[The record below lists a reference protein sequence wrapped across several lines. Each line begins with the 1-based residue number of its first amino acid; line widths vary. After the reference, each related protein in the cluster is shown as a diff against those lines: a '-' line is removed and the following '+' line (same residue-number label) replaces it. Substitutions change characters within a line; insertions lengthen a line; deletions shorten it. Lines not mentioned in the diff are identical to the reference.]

1 MDGAKNLYVE
11 VISGMP
17 QIIITYNRNAI
28 AQYNL
33 NIVDINKIVN
43 TAFAGQST
51 GMLFEGEKR
60 FDIVVRLKG
69 DLKTGVKDV
78 QNLLIPTPNGTQIP
92 LYQLANVQIKEG
104 PNQIQREDAKRRIVV
119 GFNVRG
125 RDVQSIVSELQ
136 GKVNE
141 QLKFPTGYYVTYGGA
156 FENLR
161 AAKQRLMVAVPV
173 SLLLIFLLLYFAF
186 NSIRQGLLIYSAIPL
201 SAIGGILFLA
211 LRGMPFSIS
220 AGVGFI
226 ALFGVAVLNGIVLIA
241 EFNRLRQ
248 EGFTDMKRIV
258 LMGTKVRLRPV
269 LMTAFVA
276 SLGFLPMA
284 LSNGAGA
291 EVQRPLATVV
301 IGGLLIATFLT
312 LFVLPVLYMIFE
324 KGAANKRKN
333 KPPAIAAT
341 FIIIFFGISQFSFS
355 QKSITL
361 DAAIDTA
368 LKNNLALKNEAL
380 KTKYRQMLL
389 GTSATIPQASAFAE
403 AGQINSIYTDTKF
416 GISQTFNF
424 PTVYKRQKELLQEE
438 WKSSLLDV
446 SLMEKQLKK
455 QVAQV
460 YYQMLYTGAKIQLLR
475 YADSIYGVFYQNAA
489 LRLDKGES
497 NILEKASA
505 ETLLGQIR
513 IQLEQLK
520 QDSVILQLQF
530 QLLLKSTERYIPAN
544 ENNGQTNVISMDT
557 SILSAHP
564 EIKLIQQQQQ
574 VAQAG
579 LQLAKSKLSPDLSV
593 GYNNTSIKGTGAD
606 NKYYSASKRFGAVQ
620 IEVGIPIFNRAQKAR
635 INSEKINV
643 MLAEGNYGAALQNIQ
658 SQYNVAFSQYK
669 KYEQAVQYFEK
680 NIIRNSDL
688 INLTANKQLAAG
700 NINYLDWV
708 QLINQSITAKSDYLD
723 AVKNLNQSII
733 DLNYFI
739 NK

>member
-1 MDGAKNLYVE
+1 
-11 VISGMP
+11 
-17 QIIITYNRNAI
+17 
-28 AQYNL
+28 
-33 NIVDINKIVN
+33 
-43 TAFAGQST
+43 
-51 GMLFEGEKR
+51 
-60 FDIVVRLKG
+60 
-69 DLKTGVKDV
+69 
-78 QNLLIPTPNGTQIP
+78 
-92 LYQLANVQIKEG
+92 
-104 PNQIQREDAKRRIVV
+104 
-119 GFNVRG
+119 
-125 RDVQSIVSELQ
+125 DVQSIVSELQ

-141 QLKFPTGYYVTYGGA
+141 QLKFPAGYYVTYGGA

-161 AAKQRLMVAVPV
+161 AAKQRLMIAVPV
-173 SLLLIFLLLYFAF
+173 SLVLIFLLLYFAF

-248 EGFTDMKRIV
+248 EGLTDMKRIV
-258 LMGTKVRLRPV
+258 IMGTKVRLRPV

-284 LSNGAGA
+284 LSNGSGA

-324 KGAANKRKN
+324 KGATHKRKN
-333 KPPAIAAT
+333 KPPVIAAI
-341 FIIIFFGISQFSFS
+341 FIFIFLGISQFSFS

-368 LKNNLALKNEAL
+368 LTNNLVLKNETL

-389 GTSATIPQASAFAE
+389 GTSAIIPQANAFAE

-424 PTVYKRQKELLQEE
+424 PTVYKRQKELLEEE

-446 SLMEKQLKK
+446 SIKEKHLKK
-455 QVAQV
+455 QVTQV
-460 YYQMLYTGAKIQLLR
+460 FYEMLYTNEKMQLLR
-475 YADSIYGVFYQNAA
+475 YADSLYGAFHKKAV
-489 LRLDKGES
+489 LRLEKGES

-513 IQLEQLK
+513 IQLDLLK

-530 QLLLKSTERYIPAN
+530 QLLLNSIEWYIPAN
-544 ENNGQTNVISMDT
+544 ENDWQANVAAMDT
-557 SILSAHP
+557 SMLPEHP

-579 LQLAKSKLSPDLSV
+579 LQLAKSKLSPDLSF
-593 GYNNTSIKGTGAD
+593 GYNNTSIRGTGAD
-606 NKYYSASKRFGAVQ
+606 DKYYSTSKRFSAVQ
-620 IEVGIPIFNRAQKAR
+620 VGIGIPIFSRAQKAR
-635 INSEKINV
+635 ISSEKINV
-643 MLAEGNYGAALQNIQ
+643 MLAERNYDVGLQNIR
-658 SQYNVAFSQYK
+658 SHYNVAFFQYK
-669 KYEQAVQYFEK
+669 KYQQAVQYFQK
-680 NIIRNSDL
+680 NILRNSDL
-688 INLTANKQLAAG
+688 VNLTANKQLAAG

-708 QLINQSITAKSDYLD
+708 QLINQSITAKSDYID
-723 AVKNLNQSII
+723 AIKNLNQSII
-733 DLNYFI
+733 DLNYFT